1 MTPQEIPETITITLG
16 IQEASNT
23 LDTLTAAIELASI
36 KSGHTILADNLT
48 ELHTTIWNQF
58 ADQVVSITQP
68 ELYQKTCERRGQQ
81 K

>member
-1 MTPQEIPETITITLG
+1 MTPQQIPKTITIKMNV
-16 IQEASNT
+16 QEASNT

-48 ELHTTIWNQF
+48 DLYTNLWNQF
-58 ADQVVSITQP
+58 ADQVISITQP
-68 ELYQKTCERRGQQ
+68 DLYQKICENRRRQ